1 MKTTLLLMLGAMTY
15 YQGSHAQKIHSQLLS
30 SVSRSQLNPMPDYFD
45 RYINLVDD
53 VSLLKGFDNSLYQ
66 LSSLDLKKLEAIGDK
81 VYAPGK
87 WTVKDI
93 LQHIIDAERILNY
106 RVLRFA
112 RNDTAAA
119 PNFDQD
125 EMASNVRTRD
135 RPLVEMIT
143 ELKTVRQ
150 STISLFQSFDDGV
163 LQRQG
168 MNWKYKV
175 SVLAMG
181 FMIIGHQK
189 HHLKV
194 IEERYFSLVK

>member
-1 MKTTLLLMLGAMTY
+1 MLYAMVF
-15 YQGSHAQKIHSQLLS
+15 QKGEAQKIHSQLLF
-30 SVSRSQLNPMPDYFD
+30 SVSRSQLHPMPEYFD

-53 VSLLKGFDNSLYQ
+53 VSLQSAFDKSADQ
-66 LSSLDLKKLEAIGDK
+66 LDHLDLKKMEAIGEK

-93 LQHIIDAERILNY
+93 LQHIIDAERILDY

-125 EMASNVRTRD
+125 EMASNVKTKD
-135 RPLVEMIT
+135 RSLIEMIT

-150 STISLFQSFDDGV
+150 STISLFLSFDDEV

-194 IEERYFSLVK
+194 IEERYFPLVK

>member
-1 MKTTLLLMLGAMTY
+1 MVFQKGE
-15 YQGSHAQKIHSQLLS
+15 AQKIHSQLLF
-30 SVSRSQLNPMPDYFD
+30 SVSRSQLHPMPEYFD

-53 VSLLKGFDNSLYQ
+53 VSLQSAFDKSADQ
-66 LSSLDLKKLEAIGDK
+66 LDHLDLKKMEAIGEK

-93 LQHIIDAERILNY
+93 LQHIIDAERILDY

-125 EMASNVRTRD
+125 EMASNVKTKD
-135 RPLVEMIT
+135 RSLIEMIT

-150 STISLFQSFDDGV
+150 STISLFLSFDDEV

-194 IEERYFSLVK
+194 IEERYFPLVK